1 MDDSTLEIAI
11 SFNLRHI
18 RSAEMST
25 SNYHVV
31 ELLDE
36 ISVVFQLSGSNS
48 EFLGA
53 IIEGHALDTGISL
66 DPLLTLVL
74 LEAGHDVL
82 VQRLSWRIRTSSL
95 SEVILEGVVSKLE
108 AFFGSVGEKLSV
120 HATMDWLTVPI
131 KSGSPGVI
139 PETSGTRL
147 LLVADNLGNLLSVG
161 LSFCKGDHL

>member
-48 EFLGA
+48 EFLGT

-74 LEAGHDVL
+74 LEAGHDVV
-82 VQRLSWRIRTSSL
+82 VQRFSGWIRPSSL
-95 SEVILEGVVSKLE
+95 SEVILESVV
-108 AFFGSVGEKLSV
+108 
-120 HATMDWLTVPI
+120 
-131 KSGSPGVI
+131 
-139 PETSGTRL
+139 
-147 LLVADNLGNLLSVG
+147 
-161 LSFCKGDHL
+161 